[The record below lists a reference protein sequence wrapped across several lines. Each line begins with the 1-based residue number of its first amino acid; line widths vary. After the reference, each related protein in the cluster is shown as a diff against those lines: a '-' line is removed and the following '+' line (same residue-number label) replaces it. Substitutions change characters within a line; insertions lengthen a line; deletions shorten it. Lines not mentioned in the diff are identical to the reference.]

1 MNVNPDLPAKLVGDE
16 IRIRQVVNNL
26 LSNAIK
32 YTSSG
37 SVTLTVDFAEPI
49 EQDNQDIKLLIRVS
63 DTGIGI
69 KKEDLKDLFHAFQRI
84 EEKRNRNIEGS
95 GLGLSLTRE
104 LVELMNGQITVESV
118 YGSGSSFEVILP
130 QVINGSDKIG
140 DFNEKYKQHSSLV
153 KNISNTLYAPKARL
167 LVVDDV
173 EMNLTVIREKLKKT
187 GIQIDL
193 VMKGALAIEMVKK
206 QHYDIIF
213 LDHMMPEMDGLETF
227 HRMQDIL
234 KYTNAKTPVVML
246 TANAIL
252 GAKEMYLEMGFADY
266 LTKPIHESDFFDMI
280 KKLLPSELLQ

>member
-1 MNVNPDLPAKLVGDE
+1 M
-16 IRIRQVVNNL
+16 
-26 LSNAIK
+26 
-32 YTSSG
+32 
-37 SVTLTVDFAEPI
+37 
-49 EQDNQDIKLLIRVS
+49 
-63 DTGIGI
+63 
-69 KKEDLKDLFHAFQRI
+69 
-84 EEKRNRNIEGS
+84 
-95 GLGLSLTRE
+95 
-104 LVELMNGQITVESV
+104 
-118 YGSGSSFEVILP
+118 
-130 QVINGSDKIG
+130 
-140 DFNEKYKQHSSLV
+140 V

-173 EMNLTVIREKLKKT
+173 EMNLSVIREMLKNT
-187 GIQIDL
+187 GIQVDL

-280 KKLLPSELLQ
+280 KKYLPKELLQ